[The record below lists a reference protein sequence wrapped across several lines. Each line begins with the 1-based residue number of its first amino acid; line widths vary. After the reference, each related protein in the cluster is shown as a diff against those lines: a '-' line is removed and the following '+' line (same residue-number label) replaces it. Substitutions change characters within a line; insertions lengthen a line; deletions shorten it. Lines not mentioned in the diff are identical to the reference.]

1 MISLEEEIQKCV
13 NQGFAEEQAIAK
25 VGQDVILYAIS
36 RSHLNEN
43 ITVKGGVVM
52 RELSHNNRRATQ
64 DIDIDFIRYSIDEDS
79 IKSFI
84 KTLNNIDGVSVSLV
98 GQMEDLKQQD
108 YHGKRVFLKLSDS
121 FNFEVTSKVDIG
133 VHKHIDISQEEFCF
147 DIALQNDCISLLI
160 NSKEQMFSEK
170 LRSLLKFGIHS
181 TRYKDVF
188 DLYWLSQNINREKL
202 LNCMNE
208 IIFSDE
214 GMKENSM
221 ADIVKRIEK
230 VYGDKSFRRLV
241 ARSKKNWL
249 DIDDDV
255 ACDGLINFLQALQ
268 VEKEMDTL
276 WESGEWDDKK
286 NEAIL
291 SEHLRMHR
299 HKHESATKPVKYWLR
314 DET

>member
-1 MISLEEEIQKCV
+1 MISLEEEIQKCIS
-13 NQGFAEEQAIAK
+13 QGFAEEQAIAK

-52 RELSHNNRRATQ
+52 RELSQNSRRATQ
-64 DIDIDFIRYSIDEDS
+64 DIDIDFIRYSLEEDS
-79 IKSFI
+79 IKSFV

-98 GQMEDLKQQD
+98 GQIENLKQQD

-121 FNFEVTSKVDIG
+121 FGFEETTKVDIG

-147 DIALQNDCISLLI
+147 DIALQNDCVSLLI

-188 DLYWLSQNINREKL
+188 DLFWLSRNIDREKL
-202 LNCMNE
+202 QACMNE
-208 IIFSDE
+208 FIYSDE

-221 ADIVKRIEK
+221 SDVIKRIEK
-230 VYGDKSFRRLV
+230 VYGDRNFRRQV
-241 ARSKKNWL
+241 VRSKKNWL
-249 DIDDDV
+249 DVDDDV
-255 ACDGLINFLQALQ
+255 ACDGLIEFLR
-268 VEKEMDTL
+268 TL
-276 WESGEWDDKK
+276 
-286 NEAIL
+286 
-291 SEHLRMHR
+291 
-299 HKHESATKPVKYWLR
+299 
-314 DET
+314 